1 MGFFQFFKIANKEV
15 HEPNCSLNVDN
26 LNFNENLT
34 FTLLLSLVNFFS
46 YLDGFN

>member
-1 MGFFQFFKIANKEV
+1 MEEATTSSHSKLCMIDDKFA
-15 HEPNCSLNVDN
+15 NVDN